1 VTGVAPNEPEARRDL
16 PDGNEQE
23 MTPQTNEATTATT
36 ESRPREVVLMPQ
48 IDTGDTA
55 WVLACAALVM
65 FMTPGLALFYGG
77 LVRTKNVL
85 GTIMQS
91 FFALALVSVLWTL
104 IGYTLAFGPDAGGLI
119 GGLSFLG
126 LNDVG
131 LEPSE
136 TYGTTI
142 PHLAFSSYQL
152 MFAIITPALITGAVA
167 ERMRFSAYA
176 LFLGLWSIL
185 VYAPVAHWVFADGWL
200 GLAGV
205 GALDFAGGTVV
216 HINAGAAALAAIVF
230 LGKRRGFGHQ
240 AFIPHDVPMVILGA
254 SILWFGWFGFNAGSA
269 LGANGLAASAFTVTN
284 LATAAAVLGW
294 LIPERIK
301 HGRATTI
308 GAATGAVAGLVAI
321 TPAAGFVE
329 PWAALVIGFLA
340 GGVCF
345 LAVNLKSRIGYD
357 DSLDVVGVHLVGGIV
372 GALLTGVFASAAVN
386 SFSGGLEQLG
396 RQALAVVATMGFSF
410 AMTLGILKVVDML
423 VGVRVTEEEELTGLD
438 LSQHSEVAYTS
449 SEGAGSIPGPHP
461 AMVTVPEPV
470 GAAGNAHHEAPVEAS

>member
-1 VTGVAPNEPEARRDL
+1 
-16 PDGNEQE
+16 
-23 MTPQTNEATTATT
+23 
-36 ESRPREVVLMPQ
+36 MPQ

-104 IGYTLAFGPDAGGLI
+104 IGYTLAFGPDVGGGLI
-119 GGLSFLG
+119 GDLSFLG

-131 LEPSE
+131 LEPGE

-167 ERMRFSAYA
+167 ERMRFSGYV

-216 HINAGAAALAAIVF
+216 HINAGAAALAAIVY
-230 LGKRRGFGHQ
+230 LGKRRGFGQQ

-254 SILWFGWFGFNAGSA
+254 AILWFGWFGFNAGSA

-284 LATAAAVLGW
+284 LATASAILGW

-329 PWAALVIGFLA
+329 PLAAILIGFAA
-340 GGVCF
+340 GGVCY
-345 LAVNLKSRIGYD
+345 LAVNLKARIGYD

-386 SFSGGLEQLG
+386 AFSGGLEQLG
-396 RQALAVVATMGFSF
+396 RQAIAVVATMAFSF
-410 AMTLGILKVVDML
+410 VMSLGILKVVDLL

-438 LSQHSEVAYTS
+438 LSQHSEVAYTP
-449 SEGAGSIPGPHP
+449 SEGAGSIPTPDP
-461 AMVTVPEPV
+461 AMIPVPERAPAV
-470 GAAGNAHHEAPVEAS
+470 PAHHEAPVEAS